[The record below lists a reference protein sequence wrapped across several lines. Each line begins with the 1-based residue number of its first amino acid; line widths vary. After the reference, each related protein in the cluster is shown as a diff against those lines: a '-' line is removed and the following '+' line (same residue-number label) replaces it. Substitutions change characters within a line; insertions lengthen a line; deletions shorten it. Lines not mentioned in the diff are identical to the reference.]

1 MKSPISTFLTVCAA
15 ASFAA
20 LGCDDGTVC
29 YALCATDAGDPYMP
43 NVDRMCFEDLSS
55 QAGCNEKLAAECTG
69 DVYGGE
75 HGGPEPTFDEDCHS
89 CDDGCVDY
97 PMVGFKPNIYL
108 YPAQAAQLSVQL
120 DLAPGAQIIASVP
133 DYGSGWTVE
142 VAPDGLID
150 GAYDYLFYET
160 TVNDVFQRDE
170 GWAVA
175 ADQAMGRFAD
185 ALAAYGFEAGEIED
199 FIDSW
204 EGELPQASCYH
215 VFPQLDDTIA
225 RTVDL
230 RIEPPPD
237 SARRVWFLVECA
249 QECEPLPEPVVP
261 AFVRAGFTAVE
272 WGIVL
277 E

>member
-1 MKSPISTFLTVCAA
+1 MRNLKIAFLAACAA
-15 ASFAA
+15 ASCAA

-29 YALCATDAGDPYMP
+29 YALCITESDDPEWP
-43 NVDRMCFEDLSS
+43 NVDEMCFEDLNS
-55 QAGCNEKLAAECTG
+55 QAACNDKFATECTG
-69 DVYGGE
+69 DVVG
-75 HGGPEPTFDEDCHS
+75 HGDMDAEPIFDADCHS

-97 PMVGFKPNIYL
+97 PAVGFKPNIYL
-108 YPAQAAQLSVQL
+108 YPEQTAQISVHL
-120 DLAPGAQIIASVP
+120 DLARGAQIIASVP
-133 DYGSGWTVE
+133 DYGDGWAVE

-150 GAYDYLFYET
+150 NEYDYLFYET

-170 GWAVA
+170 GWVID
-175 ADQAMGRFAD
+175 ADQAMAWFAD
-185 ALAAYGFEAGEIED
+185 TLAAYDFEAGEIED
-199 FIDSW
+199 FVDSW
-204 EGELPQASCYH
+204 EGELPEASCYR
-215 VFPQLDDTIA
+215 VFPQLDATIA

-249 QECEPLPEPVVP
+249 QECEGLAEPVIP
-261 AFVRAGFTAVE
+261 AFVRTGFTAVE